1 MEESM
6 RTLILN
12 MGACIS
18 VVAMTFL
25 IGCSKSE
32 SQNPSGTFVVG
43 QWVPAWDGQ
52 FRGRINPNPP
62 RPPDKTRCRGESCI
76 ILETVHPIR
85 LVPFQSIRFFSSA
98 VSPKVKQSMFR
109 NQVQHL
115 ERERNEA
122 NEFGLFEI
130 LQALPIG

>member
-1 MEESM
+1 M
-6 RTLILN
+6 RGLILN

-25 IGCSKSE
+25 IGCSKPE

-62 RPPDKTRCRGESCI
+62 QPPDKTRCRGRVLYYPGDRPSNSAGSVPVNQIFLKRCFTEGKTVNVSESG
-76 ILETVHPIR
+76 
-85 LVPFQSIRFFSSA
+85 SA
-98 VSPKVKQSMFR
+98 P
-109 NQVQHL
+109 
-115 ERERNEA
+115 
-122 NEFGLFEI
+122 
-130 LQALPIG
+130 